1 MEMLFYWSE
10 VQKGN
15 INAFLHHELMR
26 PVPNKKTTLY
36 SNHWLYMEHNLKPS
50 FRFEKPLTN
59 LIKHKKRRRTKC
71 NNNTDVM
78 LQK

>member
-26 PVPNKKTTLY
+26 PVPDKK
-36 SNHWLYMEHNLKPS
+36 
-50 FRFEKPLTN
+50 
-59 LIKHKKRRRTKC
+59 
-71 NNNTDVM
+71 NNT
-78 LQK
+78 LI